1 MRQNYPTQYLFSL
14 LLQPVNGTLLKLLF
28 PVALCHALGHITSNV
43 SFAAVAVSFAHTIKG
58 AYFSYMHIAS
68 WNLRSPFFRCAT
80 VFMLHT
86 SNAALE
92 PFFNAAATQFILGQQ
107 VPFSLWLSLAPVV
120 IGNSPIQSSRAWV
133 LLLLKSAKYSI
144 DGKVKNA

>member
-1 MRQNYPTQYLFSL
+1 MVILSL
-14 LLQPVNGTLLKLLF
+14 LLQPMNGTLLKLLF

-58 AYFSYMHIAS
+58 AYFTCTSHCGISSFPLPFSSSIPCAN
-68 WNLRSPFFRCAT
+68 NLAY
-80 VFMLHT
+80 LQW
-86 SNAALE
+86 NAALE

-120 IGNSPIQSSRAWV
+120 LGNSTIQSSDFWV
-133 LLLLKSAKYSI
+133 LLKLLIIVFMQRQTS
-144 DGKVKNA
+144 NTP